1 MPNLAIILCGSWAL
15 LLFVARSIIQWRKTG
30 STGFNGF
37 SGRVGS
43 PEWFAGACM
52 AAGFLLTP
60 MAPISTLV
68 GWPVGDLFFQS
79 VELHLFGAA
88 LAIIG
93 IIGSLAAQYSMGDS
107 WRIGVDPGESTTL
120 VTNGIYAWV
129 RNPIFSFIGL
139 SLIGIALVVPNPL
152 SLAAIVL
159 TWLGIEMQVRYVE
172 EPYLV
177 ASHGETYRR
186 YTASVGRFIPGV
198 GKGQLRTRA
207 TSVDSA

>member
-1 MPNLAIILCGSWAL
+1 MPELALILCGSWAL
-15 LLFVARSIIQWRKTG
+15 LLFVVRSIIQWRKTG

-68 GWPVGDLFFQS
+68 GWTVGDLFFQS

-88 LAIIG
+88 LVIIG

-107 WRIGVDPGESTTL
+107 WRIGVDPGERTAL
-120 VTNGIYAWV
+120 VSKGIYAWI

-139 SLIGIALVVPNPL
+139 TLVGFLFVIPN
-152 SLAAIVL
+152 SLAIAAILL
-159 TWLGIEMQVRYVE
+159 TSVGIELQVRCVE
-172 EPYLV
+172 EPYLLT
-177 ASHGETYRR
+177 SHREAYRR

-198 GKGQLRTRA
+198 GKG
-207 TSVDSA
+207 